1 MRNPSFYNEIASICG
16 QGRALSGPAA
26 MLSYESDGLGF
37 HRHKPDWVAIPG
49 NQDELRRLMD
59 AARSHGVPYVIRGA
73 GTGLSGACV
82 AEQGGLMIHLS
93 RLKRILE
100 IRPEDLTCV
109 VEPGVVLN
117 ALNDALEP
125 LGVFYP

>member
-1 MRNPSFYNEIASICG
+1 
-16 QGRALSGPAA
+16 
-26 MLSYESDGLGF
+26 
-37 HRHKPDWVAIPG
+37 
-49 NQDELRRLMD
+49 
-59 AARSHGVPYVIRGA
+59 PYVIRGA

-125 LGVFYP
+125 LGVFYPPDPSSGFACTLGGNVATNAGGIRCFKYGVTSNYVLGVEIITPDGELRHFGSPDGQGL